1 MQSIFQDWKAP
12 RYLGKYSVIFLPMI
26 DMNPG
31 DFSSWI
37 LYLSMPNNTELQ
49 IPSSRLISYEN
60 LQHNTD
66 GTANSDLREANR
78 QNRSLF
84 HAEMSFLGSI
94 SHLIEESG
102 FREILKLIYLSIK
115 FCGPRKSTESSS
127 DRMQQHFSPVW
138 SWQGNSPVEI
148 WEFILFR
155 KQAYVS
161 RCHCYTCYMYYA
173 VLAIFLA
180 GEKALVFLFGVKPVI
195 GLDALR
201 HWQNL

>member
-1 MQSIFQDWKAP
+1 MKAFN
-12 RYLGKYSVIFLPMI
+12 II
-26 DMNPG
+26 Q
-31 DFSSWI
+31 
-37 LYLSMPNNTELQ
+37 TEL
-49 IPSSRLISYEN
+49 
-60 LQHNTD
+60 
-66 GTANSDLREANR
+66 ANSDLREANR
-78 QNRSLF
+78 QNQSLF
-84 HAEMSFLGSI
+84 HAEMSFLESI
-94 SHLIEESG
+94 SHLMEESG
-102 FREILKLIYLSIK
+102 IRGILKLTYLSIK
-115 FCGPRKSTESSS
+115 CRGSRKSTESSS

>member
-1 MQSIFQDWKAP
+1 MKAFN
-12 RYLGKYSVIFLPMI
+12 II
-26 DMNPG
+26 Q
-31 DFSSWI
+31 
-37 LYLSMPNNTELQ
+37 TEL
-49 IPSSRLISYEN
+49 
-60 LQHNTD
+60 
-66 GTANSDLREANR
+66 ANSDLREANR

-84 HAEMSFLGSI
+84 HAEMSFLESI
-94 SHLIEESG
+94 SNLMEESG
-102 FREILKLIYLSIK
+102 FREILKLTYLSIK
-115 FCGPRKSTESSS
+115 CCGPRKSTESSS

-138 SWQGNSPVEI
+138 SWQGNSPVEV

-161 RCHCYTCYMYYA
+161 RCHYYMYYA

-180 GEKALVFLFGVKPVI
+180 GEKALVFLFGVKPEI